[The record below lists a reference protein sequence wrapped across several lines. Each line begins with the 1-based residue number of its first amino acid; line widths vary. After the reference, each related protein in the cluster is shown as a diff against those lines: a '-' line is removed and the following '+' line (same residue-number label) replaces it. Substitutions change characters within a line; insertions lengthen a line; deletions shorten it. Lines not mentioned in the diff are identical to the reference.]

1 MLGIDEYRGPILR
14 RIQRSMKSFLYLGM
28 TGRLVVA
35 TDADH
40 KGRNIS
46 DYHGYFYICRELN
59 KADWYLFVV

>member
-1 MLGIDEYRGPILR
+1 
-14 RIQRSMKSFLYLGM
+14 MKSFLYLGM

-46 DYHGYFYICRELN
+46 DYHGYFYIFRELN
-59 KADWYLFVV
+59 KTDWYFFVVYILR